1 MNHDLELKNADL
13 APVEDPMDDRSMDL
27 AGAVESLS
35 DQELRDLLV
44 ALLSEWRKR
53 CDVREAFPN

>member
-1 MNHDLELKNADL
+1 MNYDFDIMDSNSN
-13 APVEDPMDDRSMDL
+13 PIDDRTTDL

-35 DQELRDLLV
+35 DDELRDLLV

-53 CDVREAFPN
+53 CGVDEGHHN

>member
-1 MNHDLELKNADL
+1 MNYECELKNNGQN
-13 APVEDPMDDRSMDL
+13 PMDDRSTDL

-35 DQELRDLLV
+35 DDELRDLLV

-53 CDVREAFPN
+53 CDVGETFPN